1 MIDKRLLVLEYF
13 LNRQSEHYF
22 LLNIANLFKVS
33 ERQVVRTLNKWQEE
47 GWIEYIPGKG
57 RGNPI
62 QINLLFNME
71 EKILTEFLDNID
83 EMKIEEIRDF
93 IELPWNERSI
103 HFIQEK
109 VNSLVS
115 GDESLEQ
122 LTYVEY
128 IDQLPDTIHPSYVT
142 DYTTSKIVYHIYET
156 LYRVTN
162 DGKIKRNL
170 LHFDE
175 WIENDLNL
183 FLRRDIQYSNGMK
196 MSAQDVRDCLET
208 LMTTGHFVR
217 LFTEFEEIEI
227 VDDFHLILKFNKR
240 PQFFEY
246 RLASRYSGIYKKLPD
261 GDTIG
266 SGPYYLDVVD
276 EETLRLSRNVFYRGN
291 QPDIFNVLLTT
302 NKQKYIASQKVYEQP
317 YTLNVGHEFLLF
329 NPHKKLSIEQR
340 KFLSAIILNTIEHIS
355 GHKVETQYELIT
367 ESIATFNRP
376 LKVIVNQQIK
386 DAMNQI
392 KERLA
397 RYKIE
402 LIFIE
407 METEEYL
414 NTHLLTTDADFCWMF
429 ESIHYIQPYRL
440 IDLLTQ
446 SKFQEWYGEFK
457 DAQRFLSKDYH
468 DSAISVANAY
478 INNLKRQYLLVPIFT
493 HTHTLLFSKQMK
505 NLQQAAYGTLDYRLV
520 INDIE

>member
-1 MIDKRLLVLEYF
+1 MIDKRLIILEHF
-13 LNRQSEHYF
+13 LNQQSEHYF
-22 LLNIANLFKVS
+22 LVNIADLFKIS

-62 QINLLFNME
+62 QIKLLFNME
-71 EKILTEFLDNID
+71 EKILEEFLNNID
-83 EMKIEEIRDF
+83 DMKIEEIHEF
-93 IELPWNERSI
+93 IVLPWNERSI
-103 HFIQEK
+103 HLIQEK
-109 VNSLVS
+109 VNTLVN
-115 GDESLEQ
+115 GDEASEQ

-128 IDQLPDTIHPSYVT
+128 IDQIPNTIHPSYVT

-156 LYRVTN
+156 LYCVTS

-175 WIENDLNL
+175 WIDNDLNL
-183 FLRRDIQYSNGMK
+183 YLRRDIQYSNGMK

-217 LFTEFEEIEI
+217 LFTEIEAIEI

-240 PQFFEY
+240 PKFFEY
-246 RLASRYSGIYKKLPD
+246 RLTGRYAGIYKKLPD

-276 EETLRLSRNVFYRGN
+276 KETLKLSRNVFYRGN
-291 QPDIFNVLLTT
+291 HPDILNVILTM
-302 NKQKYIASQKVYEQP
+302 NKEKYKAYQKTYEQS
-317 YTLNVGHEFLLF
+317 YELNIGHEFLLF
-329 NPHKKLSIEQR
+329 NPHKKLSVNQR
-340 KFLSAIILNTIEHIS
+340 IFLSAIILNTIEHIS
-355 GHKVETQYELIT
+355 GHEVETSYD
-367 ESIATFNRP
+367 SIAERIPSFDRP
-376 LKVIVNQQIK
+376 LKVIVNHQIK
-386 DAMNQI
+386 EAMIQI

-397 RYKIE
+397 RYNID
-402 LIFIE
+402 LVFIE
-407 METEEYL
+407 MEIEEYL

-440 IDLLTQ
+440 IDLLSQ
-446 SKFQEWYGEFK
+446 CKFQEWYGEL
-457 DAQRFLSKDYH
+457 DEAQRFLNKRFH
-468 DSAISVANAY
+468 DSEISVADAY
-478 INNLKRQYLLVPIFT
+478 INNLKRQYLLVPVFT
-493 HTHTLLFSKQMK
+493 NTKTLKFSKQMK